1 MNVQTVHQASF
12 VMELLS
18 QLLVETAGHG
28 IIVVGE
34 QNIRPRKMVSL
45 EGTALQGIF
54 VLGRHQILFRVWWV
68 KKMISIDLFM
78 VLFLSGEGG
87 VKHKLQ

>member
-28 IIVVGE
+28 IIVVGG
-34 QNIRPRKMVSL
+34 QNIQPRKMVSL

-54 VLGRHQILFRVWWV
+54 VLGRHQILFRVR
-68 KKMISIDLFM
+68 MERL
-78 VLFLSGEGG
+78 
-87 VKHKLQ
+87 

>member
-12 VMELLS
+12 VMELLL

-28 IIVVGE
+28 IIVVGG
-34 QNIRPRKMVSL
+34 QNIQPRKMVSL

-54 VLGRHQILFRVWWV
+54 VLGRHQILFRVR
-68 KKMISIDLFM
+68 MERL
-78 VLFLSGEGG
+78 
-87 VKHKLQ
+87 

>member
-28 IIVVGE
+28 IIVVGG
-34 QNIRPRKMVSL
+34 QNIQPRKMVSL